1 MKTSWIVLLG
11 LALAALAPAGMR
23 SLAWLREGPR
33 PVDPAMAR
41 SGEVLFNHVWT
52 PGDPLA
58 AGGDGLGPVFNA
70 NSCVACHFQNGP
82 GGSGEEMQN
91 VTTYTIRPLRE
102 SDRPREGVVHA
113 ESIWSEGETLANVH
127 AALPPISKPGL
138 ETLIPIPGRTPAGGL
153 IRFPTGVQVAQL
165 NTPAL
170 FGDKLIDEIPDR
182 VIIANERRQRLKW
195 GLAPADADDAPV
207 GRASRL
213 ANGRVGKFGW
223 KGQTTSLS
231 AFVQAA
237 CANELGLGNPS
248 QAQPRPMNQPD
259 YQPPGLDLSAE
270 QCDQLTAFVA
280 ALPRPVERLPEQP
293 GAASQATAGKKVF
306 HAMGCADCHTPD
318 LGSVPGLYSD
328 LLLHRMSQEMQAGGA
343 YYEIVVAIPD
353 LVVDGP
359 SPREWRTPPLWGV
372 ADSAPYLHD
381 GRAATLED
389 AVRLHGGQGLRSAQR
404 FQRASP
410 AEQEQLIAFLK
421 TLRAPRIEG
430 ARE

>member
-11 LALAALAPAGMR
+11 LGMAALAPAGMK
-23 SLAWLREGPR
+23 SATWLRQR
-33 PVDPAMAR
+33 CKPVDPALAR
-41 SGEVLFNHVWT
+41 AGEVLFKHVWT

-58 AGGDGLGPVFNA
+58 GGGDGVGPVFNA
-70 NSCVACHFQNGP
+70 NSCVACHFQSGP
-82 GGSGEEMQN
+82 GGSGDEMRN
-91 VTTYTIRPLRE
+91 VTTYTIRPMRE
-102 SDRPREGVVHA
+102 GAKPREGVVHA
-113 ESIWSEGETLANVH
+113 ESIWAEGETLAHVDP
-127 AALPPISKPGL
+127 ALPPISSPGL
-138 ETLIPIPGRTPAGGL
+138 ETLIPIPGRAPPGGL
-153 IRFPTGVQVAQL
+153 IRFPPGVQVAQL

-195 GLAPADADDAPV
+195 GLAPADADGAPV

-213 ANGRVGKFGW
+213 TNGRIGKFGW
-223 KGQTTSLS
+223 KAQTASLS

-248 QAQPRPMNQPD
+248 QAQPRPMNRPD
-259 YQPPGLDLSAE
+259 YQPPGLDLTAE

-280 ALPRPVERLPEQP
+280 ALPRPVELIPEVD
-293 GAASQATAGKKVF
+293 GASVQATAGKKVF

-328 LLLHRMSQEMQAGGA
+328 LLLHPMSREMQAGGA
-343 YYEIVVAIPD
+343 YYEIVVPIPD
-353 LVVDGP
+353 LVVEGP

-381 GRAATLED
+381 GRAATLEE
-389 AVRLHGGQGLRSAQR
+389 AIRLHGGQGLRSSQR
-404 FQRASP
+404 FQRASA
-410 AEQEQLIAFLK
+410 AEQDQLIAFLK
-421 TLRAPRIEG
+421 TLRAPRTEV
-430 ARE
+430 AKK

>member
-23 SLAWLREGPR
+23 SAAWLRQRPK

-41 SGEVLFNHVWT
+41 AGEVLFKHVWT

-58 AGGDGLGPVFNA
+58 GGGDGVGPVFNA
-70 NSCVACHFQNGP
+70 SSCVACHFQNGP

-91 VTTYTIRPLRE
+91 VTTYTIRPLRDG
-102 SDRPREGVVHA
+102 DRPREGVVHA
-113 ESIWSEGETLANVH
+113 ESIWSQGETLANVH
-127 AALPPISKPGL
+127 PALPPISNPGL
-138 ETLIPIPGRTPAGGL
+138 ETLIPMPGRTPTGGL
-153 IRFPTGVQVAQL
+153 IRFPPGVQVAQL

-195 GLAPADADDAPV
+195 GLAPADADAAPV

-213 ANGRVGKFGW
+213 ANGRIGKFGW
-223 KGQTTSLS
+223 KGQTTTLA

-248 QAQPRPMNQPD
+248 QAQPRPMNLPD
-259 YQPPGLDLSAE
+259 YQPPGLDLTAE

-280 ALPRPVERLPEQP
+280 ALPRPVERIPEEA
-293 GAASQATAGKKVF
+293 GAAVQVTAGKKIF
-306 HAMGCADCHTPD
+306 HALGCADCHTPD

-328 LLLHRMSQEMQAGGA
+328 LLLHPMSQEMQAGGA
-343 YYEIVVAIPD
+343 YYEIVVPIPD

-372 ADSAPYLHD
+372 ADSAPTCTTAGPPRSRKPSGCTAARAC
-381 GRAATLED
+381 GRP
-389 AVRLHGGQGLRSAQR
+389 SASS
-404 FQRASP
+404 ASP
-410 AEQEQLIAFLK
+410 AEQGQLIAFLK
-421 TLRAPRIEG
+421 TLRAPP
-430 ARE
+430 REVAKE